1 MKATKK
7 KLSFKKQSKLNKIET
22 GIVISLLRSYT
33 LDQWLASIRKLNIE
47 YDKNNELVKSKPE
60 FLVVAADLALKVSRN
75 NENNSLPT
83 EQECFAL
90 FNAEINLSESKKS
103 LIEMFGIGGTSFL
116 AAWQNRF
123 HYTPSNMVGRMLV
136 LYETYNEKLL
146 EFLGVTIE
154 DMYIILMLIT
164 GSYQNDHK
172 YYFKKEDL
180 ILESS
185 EYISKEKISNFLNSF
200 SITQKEYQLISKSQK
215 IYEKSFGRFK
225 FLIRYP
231 IIEISDDK
239 YTIPVYEQLLDTLSN
254 NLYFTLLENYAKIGP
269 KESKTFM
276 DEFGLV
282 LENYVLDL
290 ARERFK
296 RNQIVD
302 ANKIVKKSNE
312 PRCEAVIIHKKQAL
326 AIEVKKMYF
335 RRDDIDNM
343 DKVNI
348 DKLLKRHIVKAF
360 QQIENTLKY
369 IKDKSHYG
377 LIVIPD
383 ILIGLE
389 AIKTYIVEEY
399 KDEAQ
404 FNSNTFLCTLSFYE
418 ALMSNDADTIFEI
431 LETTKRRDFSEGT
444 DFIMVML
451 SMKDTNTSIHF
462 ENSFLVNKRDELL
475 RKTVPSEYIE
485 Q

>member
-7 KLSFKKQSKLNKIET
+7 KLRFKKQSKLNKIET

-172 YYFKKEDL
+172 Y
-180 ILESS
+180 
-185 EYISKEKISNFLNSF
+185 NF
-200 SITQKEYQLISKSQK
+200 
-215 IYEKSFGRFK
+215 RK
-225 FLIRYP
+225 F
-231 IIEISDDK
+231 
-239 YTIPVYEQLLDTLSN
+239 
-254 NLYFTLLENYAKIGP
+254 
-269 KESKTFM
+269 
-276 DEFGLV
+276 
-282 LENYVLDL
+282 
-290 ARERFK
+290 
-296 RNQIVD
+296 
-302 ANKIVKKSNE
+302 
-312 PRCEAVIIHKKQAL
+312 
-326 AIEVKKMYF
+326 
-335 RRDDIDNM
+335 
-343 DKVNI
+343 
-348 DKLLKRHIVKAF
+348 
-360 QQIENTLKY
+360 
-369 IKDKSHYG
+369 
-377 LIVIPD
+377 
-383 ILIGLE
+383 
-389 AIKTYIVEEY
+389 
-399 KDEAQ
+399 
-404 FNSNTFLCTLSFYE
+404 
-418 ALMSNDADTIFEI
+418 
-431 LETTKRRDFSEGT
+431 
-444 DFIMVML
+444 
-451 SMKDTNTSIHF
+451 
-462 ENSFLVNKRDELL
+462 
-475 RKTVPSEYIE
+475 
-485 Q
+485 

>member
-7 KLSFKKQSKLNKIET
+7 KLSFSKQNRLKKIEA
-22 GIVISLLRSYT
+22 GNIIILLRSYT
-33 LDQWLASIRKLNIE
+33 LEQWLRAIRKLNIE
-47 YDKNNELVKSKPE
+47 YDKNNELIRAKPE
-60 FLVVAADLALKVSRN
+60 FLVVGADLALKVARN
-75 NENNSLPT
+75 NENNNLPT
-83 EQECFAL
+83 EQECYAL
-90 FNAEINLSESKKS
+90 FNAEINLSEGRQS
-103 LIEMFGIGGTSFL
+103 LIKVFGIGGTSFL

-123 HYTPSNMVGRMLV
+123 HYTPANMVGRMLV
-136 LYETYNEKLL
+136 LYEAYNEKLL
-146 EFLGVTIE
+146 EFLGVSIE
-154 DMYIILMLIT
+154 DMYLILMLIS
-164 GSYQNDHK
+164 GMYQNEHK

-180 ILESS
+180 ILEGS
-185 EYISKEKISNFLNSF
+185 EYLSEEKISNFLNSF
-200 SITQKEYQLISKSQK
+200 SITQKEYQEVSKSEK

-231 IIEISDDK
+231 IIETSDDK

-254 NLYFTLLENYAKIGP
+254 NLYFTLLENYAKIGS
-269 KESKTFM
+269 KDSKTFM

-296 RNQIVD
+296 RNQLVD
-302 ANKIVKKSNE
+302 ANKIVRKNSE
-312 PRCEAVIIHKKQAL
+312 LRCEAVIIHKKQAL

-348 DKLLKRHIVKAF
+348 DKLLKNHIVKAF
-360 QQIENTLKY
+360 KQIENTLSY
-369 IKDKSHYG
+369 IRYKSNYG

-383 ILIGLE
+383 IMIGLE
-389 AIKTYIVEEY
+389 AIKSYIVEKY

-418 ALMSNDADTIFEI
+418 ALMANDDDAIFEI
-431 LETTKRRDFSEGT
+431 LETTKSRDFSEGT
-444 DFIMVML
+444 DIIMVML
-451 SMKDTNTSIHF
+451 SMKDANPSIQF
-462 ENSFLVNKRDELL
+462 ANSLLVNKRDELL
-475 RKTVPSEYIE
+475 KKAVPSKYIE